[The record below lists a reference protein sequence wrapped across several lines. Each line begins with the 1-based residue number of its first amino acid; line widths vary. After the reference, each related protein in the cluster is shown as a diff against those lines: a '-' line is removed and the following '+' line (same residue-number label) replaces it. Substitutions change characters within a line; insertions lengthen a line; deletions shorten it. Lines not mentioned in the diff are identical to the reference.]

1 MLETEVTAK
10 CSIHNIPD
18 GVTNNFEIVKHPQH
32 DLYSFNIR
40 TSPYLTDPA
49 KFHIYISKES
59 LQLLQATIKEML
71 DYSNED

>member
-10 CSIHNIPD
+10 CSIHNIVD
-18 GVTNNFEIVKHPQH
+18 GVANNFEIVKHPQH

-49 KFHIYISKES
+49 KFHIYVSKES
-59 LQLLQATIKEML
+59 LETLYKTIGEML
-71 DYSNED
+71 EYTNE